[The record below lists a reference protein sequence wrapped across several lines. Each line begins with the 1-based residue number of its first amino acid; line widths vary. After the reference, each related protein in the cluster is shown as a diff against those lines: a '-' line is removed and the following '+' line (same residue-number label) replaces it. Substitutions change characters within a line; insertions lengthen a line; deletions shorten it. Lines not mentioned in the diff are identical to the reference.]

1 MSLWQRGSNPT
12 VIQSNPETNERPI
25 RLTCQNQIWIHLQI
39 IIKQTTTLKKDSISC
54 ELTNR
59 MDSINQKGIHPNDSI
74 KQKQNHSH
82 GVRIPRI
89 EIAIWRQT
97 Q

>member
-1 MSLWQRGSNPT
+1 
-12 VIQSNPETNERPI
+12 
-25 RLTCQNQIWIHLQI
+25 
-39 IIKQTTTLKKDSISC
+39 
-54 ELTNR
+54 

-89 EIAIWRQT
+89 EIAI
-97 Q
+97 